1 MSAYMQIDIRVLPV
15 FGTGGL
21 KGTFPHLF
29 KILKDFRY
37 DIVLKK
43 EPSLYELVEVLVRIA
58 NDPQIPMTTKKPVV
72 QRLNIF
78 LRVRDEARE
87 LLLARRL
94 DELDRLLYKLEDLY
108 EQLDK
113 DLA

>member
-21 KGTFPHLF
+21 KGAFPHLF
-29 KILKDFRY
+29 KILNDFRY
-37 DIVLKK
+37 DVVLKK

-58 NDPQIPMTTKKPVV
+58 NDPQIPMSTKKPVV
-72 QRLNIF
+72 QRLNSF
-78 LRVRDEARE
+78 LRARDEARE

-94 DELDRLLYKLEDLY
+94 DDLDRLLYNLEDLY
-108 EQLDK
+108 DQLEQ